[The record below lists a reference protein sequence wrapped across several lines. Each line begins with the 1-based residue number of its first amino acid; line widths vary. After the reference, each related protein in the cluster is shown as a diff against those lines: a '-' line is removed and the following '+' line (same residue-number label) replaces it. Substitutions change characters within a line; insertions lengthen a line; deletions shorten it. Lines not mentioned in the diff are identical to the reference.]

1 MSDAT
6 MEQKLRLVQQVR
18 SRYQE
23 DQYDLSNR
31 ERILYGRTSIG
42 SERMGYS
49 SPYDNPYQ
57 EGDMPQG
64 VSSFRLRFFLAVFLV
79 MIVIVMDTNGM
90 TVAGI
95 TSEKIYE
102 VISADY
108 EEVLETWVEAVSQS
122 GTQRNDT

>member
-31 ERILYGRTSIG
+31 ERILYGRTSISPERAVGYG
-42 SERMGYS
+42 SY
-49 SPYDNPYQ
+49 YDDYYQ
-57 EGDMPQG
+57 EGAMPG
-64 VSSFRLRFFLAVFLV
+64 GGEASSFRLRLFLAMFLV
-79 MIVIVMDTNGM
+79 MLVIVMDVNGIA
-90 TVAGI
+90 VAGI
-95 TSEKIYE
+95 TAEKIYE

-108 EEVLETWVEAVSQS
+108 EEVLETWVEAISSNV
-122 GTQRNDT
+122 RK

>member
-1 MSDAT
+1 
-6 MEQKLRLVQQVR
+6 
-18 SRYQE
+18 
-23 DQYDLSNR
+23 
-31 ERILYGRTSIG
+31 
-42 SERMGYS
+42 
-49 SPYDNPYQ
+49 
-57 EGDMPQG
+57 
-64 VSSFRLRFFLAVFLV
+64 

-108 EEVLETWVEAVSQS
+108 EEVLETWVETVSQS